1 MKGGDVVVGIHFQL
15 GFHRGIPILLFFVSS
30 ACQDGIYIIYKDL
43 IPRNSSLDNN
53 RNSFTNEL
61 LSIFSKCEEELEK
74 KMLQNEEETRN
85 PRYTATGLGD
95 KWGISCSLVEEKGI
109 RRAKSEKS

>member
-1 MKGGDVVVGIHFQL
+1 MKGGDVVVGIHFEL

-30 ACQDGIYIIYKDL
+30 ACQDGIYL

-61 LSIFSKCEEELEK
+61 LSVFSKCEEELEK

-95 KWGISCSLVEEKGI
+95 KWGIFCSLVEEKGI

>member
-1 MKGGDVVVGIHFQL
+1 MSMDFWKLDSLRQQKGANMKGGDVVVGIHFHL

-30 ACQDGIYIIYKDL
+30 AYIIYKDL

-61 LSIFSKCEEELEK
+61 LSVFSKCEEELEK
-74 KMLQNEEETRN
+74 KML
-85 PRYTATGLGD
+85 
-95 KWGISCSLVEEKGI
+95 
-109 RRAKSEKS
+109 